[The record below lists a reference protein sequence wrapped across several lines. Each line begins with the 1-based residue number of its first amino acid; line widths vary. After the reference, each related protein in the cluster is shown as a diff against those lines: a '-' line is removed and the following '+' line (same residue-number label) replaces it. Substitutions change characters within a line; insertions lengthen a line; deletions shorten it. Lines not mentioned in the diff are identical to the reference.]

1 VASPVEGGEGST
13 TPWWRER
20 EDDVASPAE
29 GGEGRR
35 GEGDDVVQAEG
46 RYVGRERG
54 AKNRYYQQICRDPAR
69 N

>member
-29 GGEGRR
+29 GGEGSLAHHRR
-35 GEGDDVVQAEG
+35 AGEGRAMM
-46 RYVGRERG
+46 
-54 AKNRYYQQICRDPAR
+54 
-69 N
+69 